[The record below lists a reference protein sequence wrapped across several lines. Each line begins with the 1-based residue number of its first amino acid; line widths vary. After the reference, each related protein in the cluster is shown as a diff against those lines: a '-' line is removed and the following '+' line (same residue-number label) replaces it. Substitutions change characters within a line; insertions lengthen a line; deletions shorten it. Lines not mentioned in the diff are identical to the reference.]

1 MAGITK
7 TMKDEENKML
17 AGSAKDPF
25 LIGRTE
31 AAERYGY
38 LSKNAAQWR
47 RISLALLI
55 CCVACV
61 FSVIYMSGRVSV
73 VPYVVQVDEHG
84 YEVALSPVEPSK
96 VDARLIIAHVG
107 RYVWSLKT
115 VFNDPEAQLHLMN
128 FVYSTTPISTAAEKK
143 YQEYFNT
150 TNPVI
155 IGEAET
161 IQVTVNSVLSL
172 SSDTWQA
179 EWTEDRF
186 TIGGDKVSTKRYRGI
201 FTTDVVT
208 PRTMQEILLNPL
220 GIFVIDFNFSEV
232 I

>member
-1 MAGITK
+1 
-7 TMKDEENKML
+7 ML
-17 AGSAKDPF
+17 VGSAKDPF

-31 AAERYGY
+31 AAERYGH

-84 YEVALSPVEPSK
+84 YEVALEPVAPSR
-96 VDARLIIAHVG
+96 VDARLVIAHIG

-128 FVYSTTPISTAAEKK
+128 FVYSTTPTSTAAEKK
-143 YQEYFNT
+143 YQEYFHTN
-150 TNPVI
+150 NPVI
-155 IGEAET
+155 IGETET
-161 IQVTVNSVLSL
+161 IQVTVNSVLSM
-172 SSDTWQA
+172 STETWQA

-186 TIGGDKVSTKRYRGI
+186 TIGGDKVSTKHYRGI
-201 FTTDVVT
+201 FTTAVVT